1 MFFEHQRQGHQ
12 RRDVGGAVRGTG
24 ANVSGRKMHLAHVR
38 VDVGQAF
45 GCDVD
50 KAERQRCA
58 DPLVQIEAGEGDT
71 ELGQVEFKLTE
82 GMGAVEDDIDAMLLR
97 SGCNRLHRH
106 HQARAMGDV
115 GQGHQLQPRMP
126 CEGFPIGIE
135 QAVEGGRVC
144 VFDLDHFNA
153 AITRQPAHGAFDRVV
168 FQIANQYLIAGLQP
182 VVVADQ
188 RLQTFRG
195 VTGQGDA
202 VGGYA
207 NQPGQLRADLQA
219 VALFETLAHVHR
231 IAAVDQLD
239 VALVFLDHRA
249 RHACEVTVL
258 QVERAGFDIVAV
270 GKGLP
275 EGFITGAAGVVGH
288 GVLGR

>member
-1 MFFEHQRQGHQ
+1 MQ
-12 RRDVGGAVRGTG
+12 VV
-24 ANVSGRKMHLAHVR
+24 
-38 VDVGQAF
+38 
-45 GCDVD
+45 
-50 KAERQRCA
+50 
-58 DPLVQIEAGEGDT
+58 AGEGDAQF
-71 ELGQVEFKLTE
+71 GQVKFELAE
-82 GMGAVEDDIDAMLLR
+82 GMGTVEDDVDAMFLC
-97 SGCNRLHRH
+97 SGRNRLHRH
-106 HQARAMGDV
+106 HQTRAVGDV
-115 GQGHQLQPRMP
+115 GQGHQLQPWVP
-126 CEGFPIGIE
+126 CEGFAVGVQ

-144 VFDLDHFNA
+144 VLDFDHFNA

-231 IAAVDQLD
+231 IAAVDQFD

-249 RHACEVTVL
+249 
-258 QVERAGFDIVAV
+258 
-270 GKGLP
+270 
-275 EGFITGAAGVVGH
+275 
-288 GVLGR
+288 

>member
-1 MFFEHQRQGHQ
+1 
-12 RRDVGGAVRGTG
+12 
-24 ANVSGRKMHLAHVR
+24 
-38 VDVGQAF
+38 
-45 GCDVD
+45 
-50 KAERQRCA
+50 
-58 DPLVQIEAGEGDT
+58 
-71 ELGQVEFKLTE
+71 
-82 GMGAVEDDIDAMLLR
+82 
-97 SGCNRLHRH
+97 
-106 HQARAMGDV
+106 MGDV
-115 GQGHQLQPRMP
+115 GQGHQLQPRIAR
-126 CEGFPIGIE
+126 EGFPIGIE
-135 QAVEGGRVC
+135 QAVEGCRVC
-144 VFDLDHFNA
+144 VFDLDHFDT
-153 AITRQPAHGAFDRVV
+153 AITRQPTHGAFDRVV
-168 FQIANQYLIAGLQP
+168 FQIANQYLVAGLQP

-258 QVERAGFDIVAV
+258 QVERARFDIVAV